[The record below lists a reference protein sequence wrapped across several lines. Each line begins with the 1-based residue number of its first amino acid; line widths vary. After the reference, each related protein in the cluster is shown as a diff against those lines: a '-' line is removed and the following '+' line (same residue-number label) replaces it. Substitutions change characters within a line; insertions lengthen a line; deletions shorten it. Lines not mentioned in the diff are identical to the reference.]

1 MDIVKICALALLC
14 TFASLLLKS
23 IKSEWGMLCAL
34 CGGVLI
40 LFFVLGSL
48 SESVLA
54 IREMT
59 LQSGFSEYSAVLFRA
74 LGISLVAT
82 VGADA
87 CREAGSAS
95 LASKI
100 ELAGRVL
107 ILSLC
112 IPLLRELISLA
123 LEVLK

>member
-34 CGGVLI
+34 CGGVII
-40 LFFVLGSL
+40 LFCVLGSL

-54 IREMT
+54 IREMI

-74 LGISLVAT
+74 LGISLVSGI
-82 VGADA
+82 GADA
-87 CREAGSAS
+87 CREVGSAA
-95 LASKI
+95 LASKL
-100 ELAGRVL
+100 ELAGRAL
-107 ILSLC
+107 ILALC
-112 IPLLRELISLA
+112 IPLIRELVSLA

>member
-34 CGGVLI
+34 CGGVVI
-40 LFFVLGSL
+40 LFFVFGSL
-48 SESVLA
+48 SDSVLA
-54 IREMT
+54 IREMVG
-59 LQSGFSEYSAVLFRA
+59 LSGISEYSSVLFRA
-74 LGISLVAT
+74 LGISLVAS

-87 CREAGSAS
+87 CRESGSAS
-95 LASKI
+95 LAAKV

-112 IPLLRELISLA
+112 IPLLRELVSLA

>member
-14 TFASLLLKS
+14 SFASLLLKS

-34 CGGVLI
+34 CGGVII
-40 LFFVLGSL
+40 LFYVLGSL
-48 SESVLA
+48 SESVFA
-54 IREMT
+54 IREM
-59 LQSGFSEYSAVLFRA
+59 LGQSGFSKYSAVLFRA
-74 LGISLVAT
+74 LGISLVAGI
-82 VGADA
+82 GAEG
-87 CREAGSAS
+87 CREAGSAA

-112 IPLLRELISLA
+112 IPLVRELVSLA